1 MDKNSEIYVKIYFL
15 ISSHEKIIL
24 KMAHINNNEY
34 SLKFK
39 KSLHQMKIFFAFY
52 NSESIK
58 NILKIINFDIF
69 DLLMN

>member
-1 MDKNSEIYVKIYFL
+1 MT
-15 ISSHEKIIL
+15 
-24 KMAHINNNEY
+24 HINNNEY
-34 SLKFK
+34 KFK

-58 NILKIINFDIF
+58 KILKIINFDIF